1 MCSQS
6 YCQDYLEK
14 GTNLTKQSIV
24 VFNKLLL
31 TLYKQKSY
39 CKAKFLGFKAHIDFQ
54 FLFNYTIQN
63 QTTKWSLKMLVL
75 SRKKDEQIILKGEN
89 FKDIKITVVRIDNYN
104 KVRIG
109 IEADQGV
116 SILRSELEQRSPEKS
131 PIPTNH

>member
-1 MCSQS
+1 
-6 YCQDYLEK
+6 
-14 GTNLTKQSIV
+14 
-24 VFNKLLL
+24 
-31 TLYKQKSY
+31 
-39 CKAKFLGFKAHIDFQ
+39 
-54 FLFNYTIQN
+54 
-63 QTTKWSLKMLVL
+63 MLVL

-116 SILRSELEQRSPEKS
+116 SILRSELETRSKLETK